1 MFFKLKVICIIVLYG
16 SYHTCNSIQTQTLSV
31 SPQIYRKLPNTHTP
45 NFLARQKDKTI
56 GVSPSPP
63 HIYYTIF

>member
-1 MFFKLKVICIIVLYG
+1 MYHCMEVITHAIQYKHKHLVYLLKYIESFL
-16 SYHTCNSIQTQTLSV
+16 
-31 SPQIYRKLPNTHTP
+31 THTP